1 MYALFLFFFSQCTR
15 PFTAIVTTTS
25 PGKKT
30 KIQQRG
36 ARKKKKSLAIPR
48 WATHRWPFLCAS
60 QFSHFFLQ
68 FSVCCFQGFL
78 SSFLFW
84 FFGTRSP
91 WIFAIMETNVGLLNL
106 SIGLPKVAKAG
117 KEIFIGLGR
126 TGVCFYSFATAYAN
140 LILKEE
146 STESVLSTVCS
157 AAGLRVPL
165 YVLATHLN
173 FQFISCFSLP
183 NRRKANWLDPPRQT
197 MNCARPKI
205 NLRQKISQLFVQYLP
220 PPRSTAPSPASALFA
235 LSHCK
240 IFPEPGETFKLK
252 VHRILAAVPCALG
265 KCS

>member
-1 MYALFLFFFSQCTR
+1 MLGGAGHSQKLVQKFMISDKSTFPPVIYSARALLHSPHCLSCMLSFFFFSQCTR
-15 PFTAIVTTTS
+15 PFTAIVTTTP
-25 PGKKT
+25 PGEKT

-68 FSVCCFQGFL
+68 FSVCCFQVFL

-126 TGVCFYSFATAYAN
+126 TGVCFYSFATAYA
-140 LILKEE
+140 
-146 STESVLSTVCS
+146 
-157 AAGLRVPL
+157 
-165 YVLATHLN
+165 
-173 FQFISCFSLP
+173 
-183 NRRKANWLDPPRQT
+183 D
-197 MNCARPKI
+197 
-205 NLRQKISQLFVQYLP
+205 
-220 PPRSTAPSPASALFA
+220 
-235 LSHCK
+235 
-240 IFPEPGETFKLK
+240 
-252 VHRILAAVPCALG
+252 
-265 KCS
+265 